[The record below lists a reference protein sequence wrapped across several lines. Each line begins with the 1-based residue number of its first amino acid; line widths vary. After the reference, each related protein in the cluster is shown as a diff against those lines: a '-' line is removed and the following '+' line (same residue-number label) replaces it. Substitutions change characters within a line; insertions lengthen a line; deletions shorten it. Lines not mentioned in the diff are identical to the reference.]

1 MYHRIPFLFIFTIL
15 VFFIAE
21 GINTMFYRILADYDL
36 IKINNSSY
44 AANFYNFWIILGC
57 L

>member
-1 MYHRIPFLFIFTIL
+1 MPFLFPITIL
-15 VFFIAE
+15 VFLIAE
-21 GINTMFYRILADYDL
+21 GINIMFYRILADYDL
-36 IKINNSSY
+36 VKINNSSY